1 MNEIFQLQ
9 ESELN
14 KEVIYEVSKDLK
26 ITTKLTFRKGDL
38 IEQLME
44 KIQKLENDF
53 KKINICKTNVI
64 EDSLRE
70 LWENEFDDKWDKC

>member
-9 ESELN
+9 ESELY

-53 KKINICKTNVI
+53 KNINICKTNVI

-70 LWENEFDDKWDKC
+70 IWENEFDDKWDKC